1 MDEDLN
7 RSFKMLAVS
16 KGISMK
22 ELFEECFHYY
32 VKSHRSK

>member
-1 MDEDLN
+1 MDEDLH

-22 ELFEECFHYY
+22 ELFEECFYHY
-32 VKSHRSK
+32 VKSHRGK